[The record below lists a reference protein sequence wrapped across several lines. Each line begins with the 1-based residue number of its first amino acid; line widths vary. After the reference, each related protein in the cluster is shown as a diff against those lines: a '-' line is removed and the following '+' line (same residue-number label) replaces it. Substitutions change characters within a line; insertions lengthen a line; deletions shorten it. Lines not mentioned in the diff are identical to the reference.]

1 MKITTVMVCFNSEAT
16 IAKSI
21 DSFLAQDHA
30 DRELLVIDGASRD
43 RTCDIVRAYGSPL
56 IRLVSESDKGI
67 YDALNKGIAAAS
79 GEVIGVLHSNDLFA
93 GPGVLSQI
101 AQAFA
106 QPELDAVYA
115 DVVFFKA
122 DAPERT
128 ARHFRSDRFSPGT
141 LGWGIMPAHTTL
153 FLRRRVFDRFGQYK
167 TDYKIAGDYEFIARV
182 FHKTGVVSRYIPAI
196 WVRML
201 AGGASTA
208 GLRSKLLLNREVVRA
223 CRENG
228 ISTNYFKILS
238 KYPAKL
244 LENLQTG
251 GPPGARSITRGQG
264 K

>member
-1 MKITTVMVCFNSEAT
+1 MKITTIMVCFNSEAT

-21 DSFLAQDHA
+21 DSFLAQDHP

-43 RTCDIVRAYGSPL
+43 RTCEIVRAYSSPL
-56 IRLVSESDKGI
+56 IRFISEPDKGI

-106 QPELDAVYA
+106 QPELDAIYA

-122 DAPERT
+122 DAPEKIT
-128 ARHFRSDRFSPGT
+128 RHYRSDRFTPGKI
-141 LGWGIMPAHTTL
+141 GWGIMPAHTTL
-153 FLRRRVFDRFGQYK
+153 FLRRRVFDRYGKYK
-167 TDYKIAGDYEFIARV
+167 IDYKIAGDYEFMARI
-182 FHKTGVVSRYIPAI
+182 FHQTGLVSYYIPAVL
-196 WVRML
+196 VRML
-201 AGGASTA
+201 SGGASTG
-208 GLRSKLLLNREVVRA
+208 GLRSKLLLNREVLRA

-238 KYPAKL
+238 KYPAKIF
-244 LENLQTG
+244 EHVQIG
-251 GPPGARSITRGQG
+251 SRSRSQSIPRRRP
-264 K
+264 